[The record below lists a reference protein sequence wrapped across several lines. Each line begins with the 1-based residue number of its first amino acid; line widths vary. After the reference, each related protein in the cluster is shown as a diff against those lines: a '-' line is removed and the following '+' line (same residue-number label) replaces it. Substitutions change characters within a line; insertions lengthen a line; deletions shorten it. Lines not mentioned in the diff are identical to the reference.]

1 MPGTFLPAKDGRHR
15 VPTTYDQ
22 QYPYPDGKP
31 WLSPFPYPKV
41 IGHSTSHCHHHD
53 LRGKTWLSALTD
65 VRFWPVG
72 LLPERGSS
80 PSAPPVGFWRH
91 VAPGPAPK
99 HPPVPV
105 LTPTESRPP
114 LPSPMGNGSSG
125 SKPKRRGSIP
135 PPPPTTAPGA
145 STPAPSSTHVRPSL
159 PTGACSPIWPSP
171 SPPTPT
177 TRCGPSSCVPMSS
190 SMTAPLATQPP
201 WPTTSTPTRHQL

>member
-1 MPGTFLPAKDGRHR
+1 MPPSGRWTLWRNGGWPGRRGSGATPADSRRLVRQLHPDRPIGRIRPRRRGRPSPMPGTFLPAKDGRHR

-41 IGHSTSHCHHHD
+41 IGHTTSYCHHHD
-53 LRGKTWLSALTD
+53 FRGKTWRSALTD

-99 HPPVPV
+99 HQPVPV

-114 LPSPMGNGSSG
+114 LPSPVGN
-125 SKPKRRGSIP
+125 
-135 PPPPTTAPGA
+135 
-145 STPAPSSTHVRPSL
+145 
-159 PTGACSPIWPSP
+159 
-171 SPPTPT
+171 
-177 TRCGPSSCVPMSS
+177 
-190 SMTAPLATQPP
+190 
-201 WPTTSTPTRHQL
+201 